1 MCAKNARPLS
11 LLSVATILCA
21 ALPCQQPGP
30 EYLPPSELLP
40 ATIAEAS
47 SEGEDA
53 IADFKVPA
61 GTIIQLFAAE
71 PMLANPVALE
81 VDVHGRVLVA
91 ETFRQE
97 TEGVPDN
104 RTFPEWLQDDLRL
117 QTVEERAAMMV
128 RHHPEFATEW
138 TDREDRITALVDTD
152 GDGKADI
159 STVFAS
165 GFSGLLDGT
174 GAGLLARGDD
184 VYYTC
189 IPKLWKLTDS
199 NHDGVADS
207 GEALHHGFG
216 VRVAFRGH
224 DMHGLVLGPDKR
236 LYWSIGDRGYHVITK
251 EGELLA
257 LPGRGAVF
265 RSNLDGSGLEV
276 FAIGLRN
283 PQELAFDDY
292 GNLFTVDN
300 NCDAGDQARLVY
312 ITEGSDSGWS
322 MNFQYLPDRGPWMS
336 EQWWKPQPEGE
347 AHPAFLNAPIA
358 NITAGPSGMACYPG
372 VGMGPGME
380 NNFFV
385 CDFRGGSS
393 YSGIVRFT
401 VEPEGG
407 GFRFG
412 EEEEFWWGMLVTDM
426 CFGPNGD
433 MWASD
438 WVSGWIGPGKGRIYR
453 ASFEGADKEL
463 QASTARLL
471 ASDFTTHT
479 ADQLVAM
486 LQHADRRVRFE
497 AQWSLVD
504 RGEGAL
510 LNKAALQNEFIDDF
524 GDSTPRLAELSRLHA
539 IWGLGMLLPEFT
551 HDSAVWVLLKD
562 ENPRIRAAALHT
574 LRGHVFKLLP
584 DASTK
589 ASIISLL
596 RDPDLKVRREAAY
609 VVGEMR
615 GPGDGLKLLNAFDDK
630 GADDRFVMHAV
641 SRGLANALSELTLVT
656 FNGNPKPKYRLAAV
670 LALRWQGSAF
680 LSSFLNDTDPL
691 IAAEAANAIYDLDIT
706 EALPALA
713 LKLAQH
719 EELPRSMNRR
729 AMAACNRLGKP
740 VHAQLLLDF
749 VNSKGVDEKLLE
761 EARDYIINW
770 DRPEEFDPIRNE
782 SRSFKNRA
790 SDWFYDKEL
799 DFPTAAEL
807 DIVDRGRAVFA
818 EHLTA
823 SCTKCH
829 SVQGVTPDGVLNPA
843 GPDLSSIGTKLSA
856 EELRE
861 AILNPPA
868 TIAEGF
874 EFRDAEGKVLS
885 VSVMPPSFG
894 SILTEKE
901 LDDLVAFLSAQQQTR
916 RILVH
921 IDSQGYEHAVCKAG
935 DDGLSLVERNMLA
948 WGEEDSRY
956 EVVVDRSYD
965 RFTAEG
971 LAEFD
976 AVFFYT
982 TGELPMTA
990 EMKQAFLDFVRGGGV
1005 FAGSHCASDT
1015 FYEWAEYGDMLGGY
1029 FDGHPWHEQVTLN
1042 VEDPLHPATKH
1053 LQSGFTFTDEI
1064 YQFRAPYNRARQSV
1078 LLSLDTEAVDMSKS
1092 SIKRTDGDFALSWER
1107 AEGEGAVFYTA
1118 LGHRQDVWNAD
1129 WFRIHLMEGILAVC
1143 ARQPEPPA
1151 STDISYTVDL
1161 GGGQELRMLPV
1172 TSESADTFWIS
1183 ETEITWDQYD
1193 RFFLRESE
1201 EKDIDGI
1208 TGPSLSVF
1216 PVVRGFGHDGFPALG
1231 MTFNAANGFC
1241 SWLNQRAVGN
1251 FRLPTQEEWLAA
1263 AGKPLEPGEMSS
1275 YAWCKTNAGE
1285 APHAVAQLE
1294 PNEFGLHDLF
1304 GNVAEWVTS
1313 SNPKGRLMGGS
1324 YLDSLDAVGPEAT
1337 ADYDISWQ
1345 ARDPQWPKSVWW
1357 MSDGGFSG
1365 FRVVSQQRP

>member
-1 MCAKNARPLS
+1 LP
-11 LLSVATILCA
+11 LLSVVTILCA

-53 IADFKVPA
+53 IADFRVPA
-61 GTIIQLFAAE
+61 GTKIQLFAAE
-71 PMLANPVALE
+71 PMFANPVALE

-117 QTVEERAAMMV
+117 QTVEERAEMMV

-138 TDREDRITALVDTD
+138 TDREDRITALIDTD
-152 GDGKADI
+152 GDGKADV

-189 IPKLWKLTDS
+189 IPKLWKLTDA
-199 NHDGVADS
+199 NHDGVAES

-236 LYWSIGDRGYHVITK
+236 LYWSIGDRGYHVINK

-265 RSNLDGSGLEV
+265 RSNLDGTGLEV

-312 ITEGSDSGWS
+312 VTEGSDSGWS

-336 EQWWKPQPEGE
+336 EEWWKPQAEGE

-358 NITAGPSGMACYPG
+358 NITAGPSGLACYPG

-401 VEPEGG
+401 VAPEGG

-412 EEEEFWWGMLVTDM
+412 EQEEFWWGMLATDM

-453 ASFEGADKEL
+453 ASFDAADKNL
-463 QASTARLL
+463 QASTAKLL
-471 ASDFTTHT
+471 AGDF
-479 ADQLVAM
+479 AAMPVEQLAE
-486 LQHADRRVRFE
+486 LLHHPDRRVRFE

-504 RGEGAL
+504 RGELAV
-510 LNKAALQNEFIDDF
+510 LNSVATESSLKEGTGESAQVDA
-524 GDSTPRLAELSRLHA
+524 RLAELARLHA
-539 IWGLGMLLPEFT
+539 TWGLGMMLPEYA
-551 HDSAVWVLLKD
+551 HDSAVWALLAD
-562 ENPRIRAAALHT
+562 SNPRIRAAALHV
-574 LRGHVFKLLP
+574 LRGRMARIVLDEP
-584 DASTK
+584 TK
-589 ASIISLL
+589 AAIISKL
-596 RDPDLKVRREAAY
+596 RDADLKVRREAAY
-609 VVGEMR
+609 VVSEIR
-615 GPGDGLKLLNAFDDK
+615 GPGVGLKLLDALDDQSS
-630 GADDRFVMHAV
+630 DDRFVLHAV
-641 SRGLANALSELTLVT
+641 SRGLAHALSELTLAT
-656 FNGNPKPKYRLAAV
+656 FDGNPNSRHRLAAV
-670 LALRWQGSAF
+670 LALRWQGSSYLQNF
-680 LSSFLNDTDPL
+680 LKDRDPF
-691 IAAEAANAIYDLDIT
+691 IAAEAATAIYDLDIT

-713 LKLAQH
+713 LMLANHQD
-719 EELPRSMNRR
+719 LPRSMQRR
-729 AMAACNRLGKP
+729 AMALCNRLGQAR
-740 VHAQLLLDF
+740 HAQLLLDF
-749 VNSKGVDEKLLE
+749 VNSEGVDEKLLE
-761 EARDYIINW
+761 EAREYIINW
-770 DRPEEFDPIRNE
+770 DRPQEFDPIRNE
-782 SRSFKNRA
+782 SRSYTDRA

-799 DFPTAAEL
+799 SFPTAAEL
-807 DIVDRGRAVFA
+807 DIVERGRVVFA
-818 EHLTA
+818 EQLA
-823 SCTKCH
+823 AGCTKCH
-829 SVQGVTPDGVLNPA
+829 SIQGVTPDDVLNPA
-843 GPDLSSIGTKLSA
+843 GPDLSSIGNKLTA
-856 EELRE
+856 EELRVS
-861 AILNPPA
+861 ILDPTD

-874 EFRDAEGKVLS
+874 EIRNAEGQPLA

-894 SILTEKE
+894 STLSDQEIR
-901 LDDLVAFLSAQQQTR
+901 DLVAFLSAQKQTR

-921 IDSQGYEHAVCKAG
+921 VDSQGYEHAVCKA
-935 DDGLSLVERNMLA
+935 DSDGLSLVERNMLA
-948 WGEEDSRY
+948 WAKEDSRY

-982 TGELPMTA
+982 TGELPMTV
-990 EMKQAFLDFVRGGGV
+990 EMKQALLDYVRGGGV
-1005 FAGSHCASDT
+1005 FAGAHCASDT

-1029 FDGHPWHEQVTLN
+1029 FDGHPWHEQVKLN
-1042 VEDPLHPATKH
+1042 VEIPLHPATKH
-1053 LQSGFTFTDEI
+1053 LQSGFSFTDEI
-1064 YQFRAPYNRARQSV
+1064 YQFRDPYSRSRQTV
-1078 LLSLDTEAVDMSKS
+1078 LLTLDTSAVDMNKS
-1092 SIKRTDGDFALSWER
+1092 SIKRQDQDFALSWER

-1118 LGHRQDVWNAD
+1118 LGHRQDVWNAE
-1129 WFRIHLMEGILAVC
+1129 WFRKHLMEGILAVC
-1143 ARQPEPPA
+1143 ARQPAPPA
-1151 STDISYTVDL
+1151 PTDTSYTVDL
-1161 GGGQELRMLPV
+1161 GGGQEVRMLPV
-1172 TSESADTFWIS
+1172 TSETADTFWIS

-1201 EKDIDGI
+1201 EKSVDGI

-1231 MTFNAANGFC
+1231 MTFNAAQEFC
-1241 SWLNQRAVGN
+1241 NWLNLRGVGN
-1251 FRLPTQEEWLAA
+1251 FRLPTQEEWLLA
-1263 AGKPLEPGEMSS
+1263 AGQPIEPGSMSN
-1275 YAWCKTNAGE
+1275 YAWCKVNAGE

-1294 PNEFGLHDLF
+1294 PNEFGLYDLF

-1324 YLDSLDAVGPEAT
+1324 FLDSLNAVGPEAV

-1357 MSDGGFSG
+1357 MSDGSFSG
-1365 FRVVSQQRP
+1365 FRIVSQERP